1 MSVCEFQMLGSTGD
15 GQLGGR
21 DIDMIMAEYFSDQ
34 FATTYKINARSSP
47 RAMLR
52 LLTAVEK
59 LKKQMSANS
68 TNLPLNIECFMN
80 DIDVKSEMKR

>member
-1 MSVCEFQMLGSTGD
+1 MVSCAGD

-34 FATTYKINARSSP
+34 FLSTYKINARGNP

-52 LLTAVEK
+52 LLTAVDK

-68 TNLPLNIECFMN
+68 TMLPLNIECFMN